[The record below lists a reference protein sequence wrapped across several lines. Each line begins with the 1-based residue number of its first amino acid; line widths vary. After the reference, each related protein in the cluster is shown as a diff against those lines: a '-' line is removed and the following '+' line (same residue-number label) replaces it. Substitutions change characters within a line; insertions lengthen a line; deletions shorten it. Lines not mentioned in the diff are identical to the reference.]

1 MKINPNNPIL
11 SFTRLLSRR
20 AKHWYPHYKET
31 PKRRESTIIKVPV
44 NQRVEYY
51 YNQRVFLGNGTSG
64 MWAWIKEPT
73 IANPS
78 GGARFLSVQFNEEA
92 EALEYRPL
100 HEEEIKN
107 MKHFTPEELTHYVN
121 LLGGEENIVKT
132 ILDLN
137 YKYVC

>member
-1 MKINPNNPIL
+1 
-11 SFTRLLSRR
+11 
-20 AKHWYPHYKET
+20 
-31 PKRRESTIIKVPV
+31 
-44 NQRVEYY
+44 
-51 YNQRVFLGNGTSG
+51 
-64 MWAWIKEPT
+64 
-73 IANPS
+73 
-78 GGARFLSVQFNEEA
+78 
-92 EALEYRPL
+92 LEYRPL